1 MYVLSIVN
9 QERYNKNV
17 DNKKCLV
24 RSTHTVLNPSLYA
37 FIVRLNRCPRSFT
50 NFDDISN

>member
-1 MYVLSIVN
+1 MLLSF
-9 QERYNKNV
+9 ELYNKNV

-37 FIVRLNRCPRSFT
+37 FIVPLNRCPRSFN